1 MRRKSP
7 TDKALDAVLRGLD
20 FVPPEQRHEVL
31 ANAKRIL
38 DRERKR
44 AGAAAAAPAPADDP
58 QRSLID
64 TDT

>member
-7 TDKALDAVLRGLD
+7 SDKALDAVLRGLD
-20 FVPPEQRHEVL
+20 FVPAEQRHEVL

-44 AGAAAAAPAPADDP
+44 AARAQAAADPA
-58 QRSLID
+58 QGSLLD
-64 TDT
+64 ANES